1 MNTLIN
7 TTIKSRIISIEG
19 NIGSGKSRFLS
30 FLKAKYKDN
39 KDILFLNEPVDDWE
53 TIKDENGVT
62 MLQKFYENPEKYS
75 FSFQMM
81 AYISRLSIM
90 LKAIDT
96 GVKFIIT
103 ERCLLTDK
111 YIFAKMLY
119 DDGKIEKVEFDIYN
133 KWFNQFNKYTISDLI
148 YIQTKPEVCLERVQK
163 RSRAGENHIPLEYLK
178 KCDLYHNNYIQELTS
193 KNDISIVIKNG
204 NIDID
209 QIEYNLYQD
218 WSKYIDKLFENE
230 LVYKNKLISES
241 MVLI

>member
-96 GVKFIIT
+96 DVKFIIT
-103 ERCLLTDK
+103 EKRIIIIKKKGSLC
-111 YIFAKMLY
+111 
-119 DDGKIEKVEFDIYN
+119 KVAN
-133 KWFNQFNKYTISDLI
+133 
-148 YIQTKPEVCLERVQK
+148 
-163 RSRAGENHIPLEYLK
+163 
-178 KCDLYHNNYIQELTS
+178 LTS
-193 KNDISIVIKNG
+193 LRSASIMV
-204 NIDID
+204 
-209 QIEYNLYQD
+209 
-218 WSKYIDKLFENE
+218 SKSSFSRWVRVNSSSSRSL
-230 LVYKNKLISES
+230 S
-241 MVLI
+241 

>member
-1 MNTLIN
+1 MQ
-7 TTIKSRIISIEG
+7 SRIISIEG

-30 FLKAKYKDN
+30 FLKEKYKAN

-62 MLQKFYENPEKYS
+62 MLEKFYENPEKYS

-90 LKAIDT
+90 LKAIET

-111 YIFAKMLY
+111 YIFAKMLF

-133 KWFNQFNKYTISDLI
+133 KWFNQFNKYSISDLI
-148 YIQTKPEVCLERVQK
+148 YIQTTPEICLDRVKK
-163 RSRAGENHIPLEYLK
+163 RSRAGEDHIPLEYLK
-178 KCDLYHNNYIQELTS
+178 KCNTYHNNYIQDLKS
-193 KNDISIVIKNG
+193 NNNISIIINNG

-209 QIEYNLYQD
+209 KLDYNLYQD
-218 WSKYIDKLFENE
+218 WSKYIDNLLNNE
-230 LVYKNKLISES
+230 MVNEPKVIRDSLKLI
-241 MVLI
+241 